1 VCISLFCYTLGFDF
15 WLRWQEVR
23 LFINMSARDLIE
35 NVGWATRAPC
45 FFFQSQML
53 IYYANRTKDNTCFVI
68 YIESSQGAEHKFA
81 FVERSVFFFVFCVS
95 LLHPLTLAPRTLA
108 LQALSVP
115 VDFKCAHNKYFCC
128 RNIFPSLALK
138 SIIAAPAAGRS
149 APRRRIF

>member
-1 VCISLFCYTLGFDF
+1 MCISLFCYTLGFDF

-68 YIESSQGAEHKFA
+68 YWVVTQSRAQICICWKKC
-81 FVERSVFFFVFCVS
+81 FFFVFCVS
-95 LLHPLTLAPRTLA
+95 LLHPLTLAPHTLA

-115 VDFKCAHNKYFCC
+115 VDFNKYFC